1 MRSAQQDETT
11 GHLATVGLGH
21 NRMDMTLVVLLG
33 VLCMRLAPLLL
44 LACFWAMQYAPVFLV
59 AASNIIRS

>member
-11 GHLATVGLGH
+11 GHLAIVGLGH
-21 NRMDMTLVVLLG
+21 NRMDMIW
-33 VLCMRLAPLLL
+33 LCSWGNCARAWHHLLL
-44 LACFWAMQYAPVFLV
+44 LACFWGHAIRSSLPG